1 MKISFA
7 LFWALFLSAIG
18 LITVSALIGESQF
31 GLFLIFPFVIGSG
44 PIAMLGIALLF
55 FAMLILFA
63 SFAKQ
68 LSEGERPSIAS
79 TEELHESTQKK
90 YGGVVMIGPLPIAF
104 GSDSRIA
111 MTMMIA
117 GIIIFLVIVAI
128 LILSMLA

>member
-1 MKISFA
+1 MRISLA
-7 LFWALFLSAIG
+7 LFWVLFLSAIG
-18 LITVSALIGESQF
+18 LIAVSTLIGESQF

-44 PIAMLGIALLF
+44 LIAIAGIALLF

-68 LSEGERPSIAS
+68 MSQSERPINALS
-79 TEELHESTQKK
+79 EELHESTHRK

-111 MTMMIA
+111 VTMMIV
-117 GIIIFLVIVAI
+117 GIIIFLVIIAI
-128 LILSMLA
+128 LILSILA